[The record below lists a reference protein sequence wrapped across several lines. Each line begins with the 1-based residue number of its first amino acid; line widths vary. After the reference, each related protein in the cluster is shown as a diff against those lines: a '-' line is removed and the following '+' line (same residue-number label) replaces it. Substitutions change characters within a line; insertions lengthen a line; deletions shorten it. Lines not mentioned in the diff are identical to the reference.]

1 MSAVEVTNTETPNC
15 IGDKTLVR
23 SKTSQNPNNANN
35 IWVTVNL
42 DILINC
48 KSVPQE
54 RVGVMV

>member
-15 IGDKTLVR
+15 IGVKILVR
-23 SKTSQNPNNANN
+23 SKTSQNPNNAND

-42 DILINC
+42 DSFINC

-54 RVGVMV
+54 RVGVKL